1 MLRVSYPAS
10 GLQAFLYHV
19 RACTDVRGEPVK
31 GGIGRLQHFGESV
44 TRFCMKAV
52 APVSPMVPVVV
63 SAWMVQ
69 CWLAAFEQLEDKHGR
84 NVGALKAVS
93 MAILASLPDCLQL
106 WMKISTLDDEVRT
119 LQQQCTVSWDAV
131 TVLLQLH
138 ILLLTFRCTQ
148 SRASQKHGVAA
159 LHCPALPAQP
169 TRNDRIRSVFVL
181 SSVVSD
187 LVQECPLAPG
197 LRPPGFGGTSMAGA
211 TQCKPAVADS
221 KLRHIKHI
229 YHFLRSKAVPV
240 NPATQTCQV
249 PREASPSLTLKPIS
263 ALCQAWARTSGTWK
277 RRLAGKLRRASMK
290 LGCSRNSPPP

>member
-106 WMKISTLDDEVRT
+106 WMKISTFDE
-119 LQQQCTVSWDAV
+119 
-131 TVLLQLH
+131 
-138 ILLLTFRCTQ
+138 
-148 SRASQKHGVAA
+148 
-159 LHCPALPAQP
+159 PAQ
-169 TRNDRIRSVFVL
+169 
-181 SSVVSD
+181 
-187 LVQECPLAPG
+187 
-197 LRPPGFGGTSMAGA
+197 
-211 TQCKPAVADS
+211 KP
-221 KLRHIKHI
+221 
-229 YHFLRSKAVPV
+229 
-240 NPATQTCQV
+240 
-249 PREASPSLTLKPIS
+249 S
-263 ALCQAWARTSGTWK
+263 ALLS
-277 RRLAGKLRRASMK
+277 
-290 LGCSRNSPPP
+290 